1 MGGTLHCVAMQPDTA
16 VVLAAGRGTRMRR
29 DDIPKPLVPLGGRPM
44 LDRVLD
50 GLAASGLAR
59 TVLVIGHLGDMVRDH
74 VGGARK
80 GMEISYARQESLDGT
95 AAALTCAGQ
104 ELDRDTPVLLTWCDI
119 FVAPTWYR
127 MLCDAWQVRKGLVL
141 LATVI
146 DGDPSVGAGVEFDGD
161 LRMTDFVEKPPG
173 RNRGWADG
181 GVSVLSATARA
192 VMAEVEPSE
201 RGERE
206 LASGIVRLLRDGR
219 PIGVERYSGPWADLG
234 TPEAVTRVEAS
245 FGELL

>member
-74 VGGARK
+74 VGGTRK

-146 DGDPSVGAGVEFDGD
+146 DGD